1 MSNKLK
7 NIFGSRDYSEE
18 NVKNLVSNNPKY
30 DLDDC
35 INGNLN
41 NINDYKDQDDI
52 SNLYGINDGLLKGF
66 QNKKKFVEQDLPE
79 FEKQINYL
87 NDNINSDDGV
97 GKHSEYFANLNRNIN
112 AFVDEN
118 SEPKYSNVD
127 ENELNGN
134 YKLKN
139 NYRNKFE
146 RCQDILKL
154 AGNQWN
160 FIVKR
165 SEELGNINK
174 RLNNNSSYYVDPYSN
189 KLVQEEMEQ
198 GEKII
203 KHNKSLAGE
212 AEFISNNAEGIFNVF
227 GSNDFNNNYQ
237 SRIAINNNNQKANAR
252 RTNMKNTNANNK
264 NNPFVVAGKNV
275 FKKQQHG
282 NKKEWTKCPAYNQ
295 EIKGTG
301 NKKKEQKKFLGLP
314 WY

>member
-7 NIFGSRDYSEE
+7 NIFESRDYSEE
-18 NVKNLVSNNPKY
+18 NVENLEENVEN
-30 DLDDC
+30 
-35 INGNLN
+35 
-41 NINDYKDQDDI
+41 
-52 SNLYGINDGLLKGF
+52 INDGLLKDF
-66 QNKKKFVEQDLPE
+66 QKKKKFVEQDLPK
-79 FEKQINYL
+79 FEEQINYL
-87 NDNINSDDGV
+87 ENYINSHDGV
-97 GKHSEYFANLNRNIN
+97 FGKHSEYFANLNRNIN
-112 AFVDEN
+112 ALVREN
-118 SEPKYSNVD
+118 SAPKYRKVD

-139 NYRNKFE
+139 NYRNMFE
-146 RCQDILKL
+146 EKQDLLKL

-160 FIVKR
+160 FIVKG
-165 SEELGNINK
+165 SEKLNNIDK
-174 RLNNNSSYYVDPYSN
+174 RLNNISSYYVDPYNN

-198 GEKII
+198 CEKRI
-203 KHNKSLAGE
+203 KLNKILADLKYNLEAG
-212 AEFISNNAEGIFNVF
+212 AEFISNNAEGIFNAF

-237 SRIAINNNNQKANAR
+237 PRIALNNNNQKANAR

-264 NNPFVVAGKNV
+264 NNPFVEAGKNV

-301 NKKKEQKKFLGLP
+301 NKIKEQKKFLGLP